1 LYENFHIMGHN
12 NQNWVYGDEWV
23 CPIYQRGP
31 YCKDCCELTNTV
43 LASVG
48 NETESGII
56 KLIQDTFK
64 ILKSDK
70 IPIDFE
76 GLDDKKISAVKS
88 AFPNH
93 NLIKF
98 AWNELY
104 MLRAQCDHNVF

>member
-1 LYENFHIMGHN
+1 MGHN

-23 CPIYQRGP
+23 CPTYKRGP
-31 YCKDCCELTNTV
+31 YCKECSGELNGTV
-43 LASVG
+43 LINVG
-48 NETESGII
+48 FDTTESSII
-56 KLIQDTFK
+56 GEIRDAFK

-70 IPIDFE
+70 IPIDIE
-76 GLDDKKISAVKS
+76 GLDDKKITAVKS